1 MIYKKDANFPYP
13 ILTNSSMSYASSEF
27 KLDIELEENTDAY
40 RFEIISDITSTFL
53 SNLVESKKAALILI
67 IQSKDNKFF
76 ILNPGQRYIE
86 IPKSRISLSKRTS
99 LQLHLQAKEDISF
112 SDNHDL
118 DEFYTLFKDKII
130 VSKHSLLGFSNIVLF
145 EGSSTNPLALFEKKL
160 NERLSSDIKIELGPE
175 TIIIHYRD
183 ADFQFTTL
191 PQNQS
196 LNNTYI
202 YMGLRTALQQFIQ
215 KYAEE
220 GEESVE
226 LRNMTSVP
234 ENVLDFKLYQLMTN
248 KTVVELSVDNIDEV
262 IYQISDRIIEKFTS
276 AVKGLAA
283 NGS

>member
-13 ILTNSSMSYASSEF
+13 VLTNSSMSYTSSEF
-27 KLDIELEENTDAY
+27 KLDIELEENTETY
-40 RFEIISDITSTFL
+40 RFEITPDITSPFL
-53 SNLVESKKAALILI
+53 ASLVEIGKAVLILI
-67 IQSKDNKFF
+67 VQSKDNKFYV
-76 ILNPGQRYIE
+76 LEPGQSYIE

-99 LQLHLQAKEDISF
+99 LQLHLQSTEEISF
-112 SDNHDL
+112 YNNHDL
-118 DEFYTLFKDKII
+118 DEFYTSFKDEII
-130 VSKHSLLGFSNIVLF
+130 VPQHSILGFSNIVLF
-145 EGSSTNPLALFEKKL
+145 DGSDRNPLTLFEKKL
-160 NERLSSDIKIELGPE
+160 DEHLPSDIKIELGPE

-183 ADFQFTTL
+183 ADLQFATL

-196 LNNTYI
+196 LNNTYV

-220 GEESVE
+220 DEDSVE
-226 LRNMTSVP
+226 LRNMVSIP
-234 ENVLDFKLYQLMTN
+234 EGLDFKLYQLMS
-248 KTVVELSVDNIDEV
+248 KKMVEELSIDNVDEV

>member
-13 ILTNSSMSYASSEF
+13 VLTNSSLSYRSSEF
-27 KLDIELEENTDAY
+27 KLDIELEENTETY
-40 RFEIISDITSTFL
+40 RFEITPDITSPFL
-53 SNLVESKKAALILI
+53 SSLVEIGKAVLILI
-67 IQSKDNKFF
+67 VQSKDNKFYV
-76 ILNPGQRYIE
+76 LEPGQSYIE

-99 LQLHLQAKEDISF
+99 LQLHLQSTEEISF
-112 SDNHDL
+112 CDNHDL
-118 DEFYTLFKDKII
+118 DEFYTSFKEEII
-130 VSKHSLLGFSNIVLF
+130 VPQYSILGFSNIVLF
-145 EGSSTNPLALFEKKL
+145 DGSDRNPLTLFEKKL
-160 NERLSSDIKIELGPE
+160 DEHLSSDIKIELGPE

-183 ADFQFTTL
+183 ADLQFATL

-196 LNNTYI
+196 LNNTYV

-220 GEESVE
+220 DEDSVE
-226 LRNMTSVP
+226 LRNMVSIP
-234 ENVLDFKLYQLMTN
+234 EGLDFKLYQLMS
-248 KTVVELSVDNIDEV
+248 KKMVEELSIDNVDEV

>member
-27 KLDIELEENTDAY
+27 NLDIELEENTDTY
-40 RFEIISDITSTFL
+40 RFRISSNISSPFL
-53 SNLVESKKAALILI
+53 SALVESGKAALILI
-67 IQSKDNKFF
+67 VQSKDNKFF
-76 ILNPGQRYIE
+76 VLDPGQSYIE
-86 IPKSRISLSKRTS
+86 IQKSRISLNKRTA

-112 SDNHDL
+112 RNNHDL
-118 DEFYTLFKDKII
+118 DEFYTSFKDEI
-130 VSKHSLLGFSNIVLF
+130 VVPKRSLLGFSNIVLF
-145 EGSSTNPLALFEKKL
+145 EGSNTNPLALFEKKL
-160 NERLSSDIKIELGPE
+160 DERLSSDIKIELGPE

-183 ADFQFTTL
+183 ADLQFITL

-196 LNNTYI
+196 LNNTYV

-215 KYAEE
+215 NYAEE
-220 GEESVE
+220 GEDLVE
-226 LRNMTSVP
+226 LRNCVP
-234 ENVLDFKLYQLMTN
+234 GNGLDSKLYQLMT
-248 KTVVELSVDNIDEV
+248 KKMVEEIGVDNIDEV

>member
-27 KLDIELEENTDAY
+27 NLDIELEENTDAY
-40 RFEIISDITSTFL
+40 RFRISSNISSPFL
-53 SNLVESKKAALILI
+53 SALVESGKAALILI
-67 IQSKDNKFF
+67 VQSKDNKFF
-76 ILNPGQRYIE
+76 VLDPGQSYIE
-86 IPKSRISLSKRTS
+86 IQKSRISLSKRTA

-112 SDNHDL
+112 RNNHDL
-118 DEFYTLFKDKII
+118 DEFYTSFKDEI
-130 VSKHSLLGFSNIVLF
+130 VVPKRSLLGFSNIVLF
-145 EGSSTNPLALFEKKL
+145 EGSNTNPLALFEKNL
-160 NERLSSDIKIELGPE
+160 DERLSSDIKIELGPE

-183 ADFQFTTL
+183 ADLQFITL

-196 LNNTYI
+196 LNNTYV

-215 KYAEE
+215 NYAEE
-220 GEESVE
+220 GEDLVE
-226 LRNMTSVP
+226 LRNCVP
-234 ENVLDFKLYQLMTN
+234 GNGLDSKLYQLMT
-248 KTVVELSVDNIDEV
+248 KKMVEELGVDNIDEV